1 MKAELTGKK
10 ERFSYFGFFFGQ
22 NIIYVILFQYLAY
35 FYTEGVGLTPVA
47 VSILLLVAKM
57 WDAVNDPIMGVIIDK
72 TRFKS
77 GKKFLPWIRFVTY
90 ALPISTVLVFCNFG
104 SSMTMKL
111 VFAYITFIMWDMI
124 YTVGDAPIFSLA
136 TVMTDN
142 TNERDKLMTYG
153 RFGAPLAALASAVFL
168 TVKGSVGYAGTALI
182 YAGVA
187 FLFMMPVQFFAKE
200 RITYKRDT
208 DIPVKTIVSA
218 ILKNKYLLLYFVGFL
233 ATEITNT
240 IQIMAAYFANSNLGD
255 ENMTTVILAA
265 TIVPLLA
272 VVPFLPKLIQAFG
285 KRKLTI
291 VCSAA
296 FIVISVAQYFIGYDS
311 FVLFLAISIVRVIF
325 MQIPMLIYGMFT
337 ADCMEYGA
345 YTTKQRT
352 EGLAFSI
359 QTFVTKLGGALASA
373 FSLWLLQYFGYLQQS
388 ATQSPQALNGIWAL
402 MTIIPSGGYIIMLII
417 MLFFYD
423 LKESDVQRM
432 VDEMKQEQTQQ
443 SVQ

>member
-1 MKAELTGKK
+1 MKTELTSKK

-35 FYTEGVGLTPVA
+35 YYTEGVGLAPVA
-47 VSILLLVAKM
+47 VSVLLFVAKM
-57 WDAVNDPIMGVIIDK
+57 WDAINDPIMGIIIDK
-72 TRFKS
+72 THFKS
-77 GKKFLPWIRFVTY
+77 GNKFLPWIRFVIY
-90 ALPISTVLVFCNFG
+90 ALPLLTFLVFCNFG
-104 SSMTMKL
+104 GSMASKL
-111 VFAYITFIMWDMI
+111 FFAYLTYIAWGMI
-124 YTVGDAPIFSLA
+124 YTIGDAPIFSLA

-182 YAGVA
+182 YAAIA

-200 RITYKRDT
+200 RITYRRNT
-208 DIPVKTIVSA
+208 DIPIKTIVSA
-218 ILKNKYLLLYFVGFL
+218 ILKNKYLMLYFTGFL

-240 IQIMAAYFANSNLGD
+240 IQIMAAYFANSNLGN
-255 ENMTTVILAA
+255 ENLTTVILAA
-265 TIVPLLA
+265 TIIPLLA

-291 VCSAA
+291 ICSSA
-296 FIVISVAQYFIGYDS
+296 FIIVSVAQYFIGYDS

-373 FSLWLLQYFGYLQQS
+373 VSLWLLQYFGYIQQS
-388 ATQSPQALNGIWAL
+388 TSQSAQALGGIWAL
-402 MTIIPSGGYIIMLII
+402 MTIIPPIGYVVMLVIMV
-417 MLFFYD
+417 FFYD
-423 LKESDVQRM
+423 LKEADVQRM
-432 VDEMKQEQTQQ
+432 IDEMKQSRTE
-443 SVQ
+443 SAE